1 MSKLGKKAR
10 KFAKKH
16 LPSVMKKRRKQKAMF
31 KKKPRGEK
39 KDGPTHKTLPRKH
52 LDVDDYEDDVAVG
65 DVSLVPVFDGYETD
79 DSIEEG
85 SDSDEFLP
93 ETFEGAYDAAGE
105 SDDESDEGNDRPLQA
120 QNKELRLELAKQKKK
135 LDRLIEK
142 DPEFAEFLEARANE
156 LEQDSDYSDT
166 DEEAETSDQDM
177 VEVDSSIG
185 KPLTTAIIDSW
196 CRLILEE
203 KNLSVLPNLL
213 NAYRA
218 ACQYGSG
225 DAIDAFSQ
233 RIQSS
238 KTFVK
243 IVNFTLR
250 EADNIFRTHLEIPIP
265 DCEKHTVLG
274 LKKTQKWKDSE
285 PLIQSYLSSTIIFL
299 NHVTDSE
306 ILAFTLTRLRA
317 STIFFAA
324 FPSLLKKL
332 IKVTVHLWATGE
344 GKVPSASFLI
354 MRDAAT
360 QLSLN
365 CLESCLIKTYKAF
378 IARSKFLEPTNLL
391 HIKFLADSLVE
402 LYSLDV
408 PRSCSKALVSI
419 QQLATILRQCLH
431 TKEKETMEKIY
442 SWQYINCVD
451 LWVKYVCA
459 NVEDNDLQ
467 LLVYLIVQIING
479 VLHLFSGPRHL
490 PLRVKCIQMLN
501 QLSSSSRDFI
511 PVTSLVLDSLEYIGT
526 GKEDAKS
533 AKPFDMSFA
542 LKVPKQWLKSRLF
555 QEECVLS
562 VIELLSAHFAQWSYH
577 ISFPELAAIPLIRL
591 RKFNEKTTVESLR
604 RPVKRLIDM
613 VEQNVEFVNK
623 KREEVAFSPKDKAA
637 VASFLQEI
645 KVDSKQ
651 TPFTQYYTDII
662 KRSLSRSSVMQSK
675 AAQKKSKKGKANV
688 PKKGTHKENAEKS
701 LDSTQS
707 GRTDG
712 RKRKK
717 GSDESSESTPK
728 KPAAEEKLT
737 TVHHDNTTAEDNAT
751 DVSKQVK
758 VSPVVQKSNGRRDV
772 RKAKK
777 MKT

>member
-16 LPSVMKKRRKQKAMF
+16 LPSVMKKRRQQKAMF
-31 KKKPRGEK
+31 KKKTPRGDK
-39 KDGPTHKTLPRKH
+39 KDGPVHKTIAKKD
-52 LDVDDYEDDVAVG
+52 LDIDNYEDDVAVG
-65 DVSLVPVFDGYETD
+65 DVSLVPVFDGYESD
-79 DSIEEG
+79 DSIEDG

-93 ETFEGAYDAAGE
+93 ETLEGAYDAASE
-105 SDDESDEGNDRPLQA
+105 SEVDLDEGDDRALQG
-120 QNKELRLELAKQKKK
+120 QNKEMRLELAKQKKK
-135 LDRLIEK
+135 LNRLLEK
-142 DPEFAEFLEARANE
+142 DPKFAEFMEAHANE
-156 LEQDSDYSDT
+156 LEQDSDYSDS

-177 VEVDSSIG
+177 VEADSSIG
-185 KPLTTAIIDSW
+185 KALTTSIIDSW
-196 CRLILEE
+196 CQLALEE

-225 DAIDAFSQ
+225 DAIDAISQ

-238 KTFVK
+238 KTFCK
-243 IVNFTLR
+243 ILNFILH
-250 EADNIFRTHLEIPIP
+250 EADNIFRTHLEIPSSV
-265 DCEKHTVLG
+265 CEKHTVLG

-285 PLIQSYLSSTIIFL
+285 PLIQSYLSSTILLL

-306 ILAFTLTRLRA
+306 ILAFALTRLRA

-360 QLSLN
+360 QLSLS
-365 CLESCLIKTYKAF
+365 CLESCLIKTYRAF

-408 PRSCSKALVSI
+408 PRACSKALISI

-431 TKEKETMEKIY
+431 TKKKETMEKIY

-459 NVEDNDLQ
+459 NVGDNDLQ

-479 VLHLFSGPRHL
+479 VAHLFSGPRHL

-511 PVTSLVLDSLEYIGT
+511 PVTSLVLDSLEYIGA
-526 GKEDAKS
+526 GKPDAKS

-562 VIELLSAHFAQWSYH
+562 AIELLSAHFAQWSYH

-591 RKFNEKTTVESLR
+591 RKFNEKITVESLR
-604 RPVKRLIDM
+604 RSVKRLIDM

-623 KREEVAFSPKDKAA
+623 KREEVAFSPKDKAS
-637 VASFLQEI
+637 VDSYFQEI

-662 KRSLSRSSVMQSK
+662 KRSLSRSVVMKSK
-675 AAQKKSKKGKANV
+675 AAQKKSKKGKASV
-688 PKKGTHKENAEKS
+688 PKKSTNNNVEKN

-707 GRTDG
+707 GKLEG

-717 GSDESSESTPK
+717 GSDESSELAQK
-728 KPAAEEKLT
+728 KSVEEEKLATIHHGNT
-737 TVHHDNTTAEDNAT
+737 TKDNTTDG
-751 DVSKQVK
+751 SRQVE
-758 VSPVVQKSNGRRDV
+758 VDPVVQKSNARRDG
-772 RKAKK
+772 RKVKK
-777 MKT
+777 IKT

>member
-1 MSKLGKKAR
+1 MSKLGKRAR

-16 LPSVMKKRRKQKAMF
+16 LPSVMKKRRKQNSMF

-39 KDGPTHKTLPRKH
+39 KDGPTHKTLPKKD
-52 LDVDDYEDDVAVG
+52 LDVDNYEDDVAVG

-79 DSIEEG
+79 DSTEDG
-85 SDSDEFLP
+85 SDTDEFLP
-93 ETFEGAYDAAGE
+93 ETFESAYDAASE
-105 SDDESDEGNDRPLQA
+105 SDDDSDEGNDRPLMV
-120 QNKELRLELAKQKKK
+120 QNNELLLELAKQKQK
-135 LDRLIEK
+135 LDRLVEK
-142 DPEFAEFLEARANE
+142 DPEFAEFLEAHADE
-156 LEQDSDYSDT
+156 LEQDSDYSDS

-177 VEVDSSIG
+177 VEADSSIG

-196 CRLILEE
+196 CQLVLEE

-225 DAIDAFSQ
+225 DAMDAISQ

-238 KTFVK
+238 KTFCK

-250 EADNIFRTHLEIPIP
+250 EADNILRAHLEIPSF

-274 LKKTQKWKDSE
+274 LKKPKMERFRASDSV
-285 PLIQSYLSSTIIFL
+285 LSK
-299 NHVTDSE
+299 
-306 ILAFTLTRLRA
+306 A

-354 MRDAAT
+354 MRNAAS

-378 IARSKFLEPTNLL
+378 IAQSKFLEPTNLL
-391 HIKFLADSLVE
+391 HIKFLVHSLVK

-419 QQLATILRQCLH
+419 QQLATILQQCLH
-431 TKEKETMEKIY
+431 TKEKEKMEKIY

-451 LWVKYVCA
+451 LWVKYVCT

-479 VLHLFSGPRHL
+479 VAHLFSGPRHL

-526 GKEDAKS
+526 GKPDAKS
-533 AKPFDMSFA
+533 ADVICT
-542 LKVPKQWLKSRLF
+542 KVMVARCLF
-555 QEECVLS
+555 V
-562 VIELLSAHFAQWSYH
+562 
-577 ISFPELAAIPLIRL
+577 
-591 RKFNEKTTVESLR
+591 
-604 RPVKRLIDM
+604 
-613 VEQNVEFVNK
+613 
-623 KREEVAFSPKDKAA
+623 
-637 VASFLQEI
+637 SFLQEI
-645 KVDSKQ
+645 KVESKQ
-651 TPFTQYYTDII
+651 THFTQYYTD
-662 KRSLSRSSVMQSK
+662 SLKDSK
-675 AAQKKSKKGKANV
+675 GYSN
-688 PKKGTHKENAEKS
+688 
-701 LDSTQS
+701 
-707 GRTDG
+707 
-712 RKRKK
+712 
-717 GSDESSESTPK
+717 ESSHRAGHK
-728 KPAAEEKLT
+728 
-737 TVHHDNTTAEDNAT
+737 
-751 DVSKQVK
+751 VSK
-758 VSPVVQKSNGRRDV
+758 
-772 RKAKK
+772 
-777 MKT
+777 

>member
-16 LPSVMKKRRKQKAMF
+16 LPSVMKKRRKQKSMF

-39 KDGPTHKTLPRKH
+39 KDGPTHKTLPKKD
-52 LDVDDYEDDVAVG
+52 LDVDNYEDDVAVG

-79 DSIEEG
+79 DSTEDG
-85 SDSDEFLP
+85 SDTDEFLP
-93 ETFEGAYDAAGE
+93 ETFEGAYDAASE
-105 SDDESDEGNDRPLQA
+105 SDDDSDEGNDRPLMA
-120 QNKELRLELAKQKKK
+120 QNNELRLELAKQKQK
-135 LDRLIEK
+135 LDRLVEK
-142 DPEFAEFLEARANE
+142 DPEFAEFLEAHVDE
-156 LEQDSDYSDT
+156 LEQDSDYSDS

-177 VEVDSSIG
+177 VEAGSSIG

-196 CRLILEE
+196 CQLVLEDQ
-203 KNLSVLPNLL
+203 NLSVLPNLL

-225 DAIDAFSQ
+225 DAIDAISQ

-238 KTFVK
+238 KTFCK
-243 IVNFTLR
+243 ILNFTLR
-250 EADNIFRTHLEIPIP
+250 EADNIFRAHLEIPSF

-306 ILAFTLTRLRA
+306 MLAFALTRLRA

-332 IKVTVHLWATGE
+332 NKVTVHLWATGE

-354 MRDAAT
+354 MRDAAS

-365 CLESCLIKTYKAF
+365 CLEPCLIKTYKAF

-391 HIKFLADSLVE
+391 HIKFLVHSLVE

-408 PRSCSKALVSI
+408 PRSCSKALES
-419 QQLATILRQCLH
+419 
-431 TKEKETMEKIY
+431 MEKIY

-451 LWVKYVCA
+451 LWVKYVCT

-467 LLVYLIVQIING
+467 LLVYLIAQIING
-479 VLHLFSGPRHL
+479 VAHLFSGPRHL

-511 PVTSLVLDSLEYIGT
+511 PVTSLVPDSLEYIGT
-526 GKEDAKS
+526 GKPDAKS

-562 VIELLSAHFAQWSYH
+562 VIELLSAH
-577 ISFPELAAIPLIRL
+577 
-591 RKFNEKTTVESLR
+591 
-604 RPVKRLIDM
+604 

-623 KREEVAFSPKDKAA
+623 KREEVAFSPKDKAS
-637 VASFLQEI
+637 VDSFLQEI
-645 KVDSKQ
+645 KVESKQ

-662 KRSLSRSSVMQSK
+662 KRSLSRSLVMQRFLDK
-675 AAQKKSKKGKANV
+675 AMGI
-688 PKKGTHKENAEKS
+688 
-701 LDSTQS
+701 
-707 GRTDG
+707 
-712 RKRKK
+712 
-717 GSDESSESTPK
+717 
-728 KPAAEEKLT
+728 LT
-737 TVHHDNTTAEDNAT
+737 Y
-751 DVSKQVK
+751 
-758 VSPVVQKSNGRRDV
+758 
-772 RKAKK
+772 
-777 MKT
+777 

>member
-1 MSKLGKKAR
+1 
-10 KFAKKH
+10 
-16 LPSVMKKRRKQKAMF
+16 
-31 KKKPRGEK
+31 GEK
-39 KDGPTHKTLPRKH
+39 KDGPTHKTLPKKD
-52 LDVDDYEDDVAVG
+52 LDVENYEDDVAVG

-93 ETFEGAYDAAGE
+93 ETSEGAYDAAGE
-105 SDDESDEGNDRPLQA
+105 SDDDSDEGNDRPLQA

-135 LDRLIEK
+135 LDRLIKK
-142 DPEFAEFLEARANE
+142 DPEFAEFLEARADE
-156 LEQDSDYSDT
+156 LEQDSDYSDP

-177 VEVDSSIG
+177 VEADSSIG

-225 DAIDAFSQ
+225 DAIDAISQ
-233 RIQSS
+233 RIQNS

-250 EADNIFRTHLEIPIP
+250 EADNIFRTHLEIPSP
-265 DCEKHTVLG
+265 DCEKHIVLG

-306 ILAFTLTRLRA
+306 ILAFALSRLRA

-332 IKVTVHLWATGE
+332 IKVL
-344 GKVPSASFLI
+344 LC
-354 MRDAAT
+354 
-360 QLSLN
+360 LN

-391 HIKFLADSLVE
+391 HIRFLADSLVE

-467 LLVYLIVQIING
+467 LLVYLSVQIING
-479 VLHLFSGPRHL
+479 VVHLFSGPRHL

-501 QLSSSSRDFI
+501 QLSSSCRDFI
-511 PVTSLVLDSLEYIGT
+511 PVTCLVLDSLEYIGT
-526 GKEDAKS
+526 GKADAKS

-562 VIELLSAHFAQWSYH
+562 VIELLSAHFAHYS
-577 ISFPELAAIPLIRL
+577 LIRL

-637 VASFLQEI
+637 VDSFLQEI
-645 KVDSKQ
+645 KVESKQ
-651 TPFTQYYTDII
+651 TPFTQYYIDII

-675 AAQKKSKKGKANV
+675 PAQKKSKKGKAGV
-688 PKKGTHKENAEKS
+688 PKKSTNKENAEKS
-701 LDSTQS
+701 SDSTQS
-707 GRTDG
+707 GRIER
-712 RKRKK
+712 RKRKN
-717 GSDESSESTPK
+717 GSDESGESAPK
-728 KPAAEEKLT
+728 KSTVEEKLT
-737 TVHHDNTTAEDNAT
+737 TVHHDNTTAEDGAT
-751 DVSKQVK
+751 DVSKAD
-758 VSPVVQKSNGRRDV
+758 PVVQKSNGRRDL
-772 RKAKK
+772 RKVKK
-777 MKT
+777 MKTQG

>member
-1 MSKLGKKAR
+1 
-10 KFAKKH
+10 
-16 LPSVMKKRRKQKAMF
+16 
-31 KKKPRGEK
+31 GEK
-39 KDGPTHKTLPRKH
+39 KDGPTHKTLPKKD
-52 LDVDDYEDDVAVG
+52 LDVENYEDDVAVG

-105 SDDESDEGNDRPLQA
+105 SDDESEGNDRPLQA

-142 DPEFAEFLEARANE
+142 V
-156 LEQDSDYSDT
+156 
-166 DEEAETSDQDM
+166 M
-177 VEVDSSIG
+177 VILMKKPKLVTRIWWKLDSSIG

-213 NAYRA
+213 NAYRV

-225 DAIDAFSQ
+225 DAIDAISQ

-243 IVNFTLR
+243 IVNFTFV
-250 EADNIFRTHLEIPIP
+250 EADNIFRTHLEIPSP
-265 DCEKHTVLG
+265 DCEKHT
-274 LKKTQKWKDSE
+274 TRE
-285 PLIQSYLSSTIIFL
+285 PLIQSYLSSTIILL

-306 ILAFTLTRLRA
+306 ILAFALTRLRA

-391 HIKFLADSLVE
+391 HIRFLADSLVE

-467 LLVYLIVQIING
+467 LLVG
-479 VLHLFSGPRHL
+479 SPFSGPRHL
-490 PLRVKCIQMLN
+490 PLRVKCIKMLN
-501 QLSSSSRDFI
+501 QLSSTSRDFI
-511 PVTSLVLDSLEYIGT
+511 L
-526 GKEDAKS
+526 A
-533 AKPFDMSFA
+533 
-542 LKVPKQWLKSRLF
+542 
-555 QEECVLS
+555 LS
-562 VIELLSAHFAQWSYH
+562 VIELLSSSHFAQWSYH
-577 ISFPELAAIPLIRL
+577 ISFPEL
-591 RKFNEKTTVESLR
+591 FNEKTTVESLR
-604 RPVKRLIDM
+604 RPVKRL

-637 VASFLQEI
+637 VDSFLQEI
-645 KVDSKQ
+645 KVESKQ

-662 KRSLSRSSVMQSK
+662 KRSLSRGSVMQSTEEI
-675 AAQKKSKKGKANV
+675 KKGEGGV
-688 PKKGTHKENAEKS
+688 PKKSTNKENAEKS
-701 LDSTQS
+701 SDSTQS
-707 GRTDG
+707 GRIEG
-712 RKRKK
+712 RKGRKEVMRAVNQLQRNQPER
-717 GSDESSESTPK
+717 ESW
-728 KPAAEEKLT
+728 T
-737 TVHHDNTTAEDNAT
+737 TVRHDNTTAEDSAT
-751 DVSKQVK
+751 DVSKQAK
-758 VSPVVQKSNGRRDV
+758 ADPVVQKSNGRRDV
-772 RKAKK
+772 RKVKK
-777 MKT
+777 MKTQG